1 MTASNLFSIRL
12 FVCLSIRLFAYSS
25 LVIVIFPTFFPSH
38 LNVDVIS
45 PLQVKERSIALRTPV
60 RFSV

>member
-12 FVCLSIRLFAYSS
+12 FVCLSVRLFVYLSIRLF
-25 LVIVIFPTFFPSH
+25 VRFPSH